1 MLVYFIFS
9 IILIVVLFYR
19 FSNYLIFQPPRF
31 SRRYKN
37 TEELI
42 KLKTADG
49 ETISALYLPNQKAEY
64 VILASHG
71 NAEDLGTAHIFFN
84 QLHQHGYAVLAYDY
98 HGYGSSTGKPSE
110 KAAYMDINAV
120 YQYLTQTLS
129 FRPDQIISFGHS
141 LGCAIALD
149 LATREPV
156 AGLILSAP
164 FMSAWGVGTT
174 FPILPF
180 DKFNNF
186 KKITQIQ
193 CPVLIIHGNRDWI
206 IPFWHG
212 RKLYAK
218 ANQPKYHLWLKNSG
232 HNDIVPTA
240 GELYWKTLEK
250 FCVSL
255 EKI

>member
-1 MLVYFIFS
+1 MLYYIIFC
-9 IILIVVLFYR
+9 IILIVVLFYS
-19 FSNYLIFQPPRF
+19 FSDFLIFQPPRG
-31 SRRYKN
+31 SRRYRN
-37 TEELI
+37 TENLL

-71 NAEDLGTAHIFFN
+71 NAEDLGTAHVFFN
-84 QLHQHGYAVLAYDY
+84 QLHQHGFAVLAYDY

-110 KAAYMDINAV
+110 KTAYMDVNAA

-129 FRPDQIISFGHS
+129 FRPDQIIAFGHS

-149 LATREPV
+149 LASRESV

-164 FMSAWGVGTT
+164 FLSAWRAGTT

-180 DKFNNF
+180 DRFCNI
-186 KKITQIQ
+186 KKINKIQ

-232 HNDIVPTA
+232 HNDIVPSA
-240 GELYWKTLEK
+240 GQLYWDTLEK
-250 FCVSL
+250 FSAGL
-255 EKI
+255 KN